1 VRLRARMASGAREPD
16 LATGTRTRW
25 RIVLFATSVAS
36 MACFEASDGDLGFH
50 LATGREI
57 LHSGRIPATNVLSF
71 TEPLHPWLLHQW
83 LPAVV
88 FEWCWQHGGLA
99 ALMALK
105 LLVVTATWLLVYAAA
120 RALAATPLVA
130 ASCCLCAAA
139 ASAFRFELRPYL
151 FTHLTL
157 AVTLWALCE
166 SASDR
171 ADATASR
178 RAQLWAAG
186 ALCAGCQLHAGALD
200 SALILLVFA
209 FGVALEPWRAR
220 WLGTVPLAPHG
231 SRAAFGFVAAAVFGL
246 GAAAL
251 VLALYHPWGARVLAF
266 PFEMATQRYWG
277 EHLVE
282 FRHAWKLPLP
292 LLLAYWAWLATVLL
306 ALTTQSR
313 RMHLGLWLCA
323 ATYAALSLW
332 YVRMVY
338 AFAIVSVPL
347 VAAAVSQRAAAT
359 TSHRPGWLRVGLRAR
374 EALFVLLCVTAPAY
388 VYRDHAPGIGLSPGT
403 WPMGHFAYI
412 RSQALRGPAFLSD
425 AWGGPFLGVFYP
437 QQKVFFDNR
446 LEAYSEQFAR
456 DVYQHIR
463 YGAPGWDR
471 LLDHYGVEFL
481 VLRYTTPGEAGFQ
494 RGAPNLRQH
503 LARDPRY
510 SLVYFDDVGELF
522 VRREGRNA
530 AIANAQAIPGVDPDR
545 REFLVR
551 PALGVPALL
560 RAAQRGN
567 QSLTLI
573 GMTALALAD
582 AGDLEHARGLS
593 AVLSERAPDDA
604 FAARVAKRVAA
615 AGEPH

>member
-1 VRLRARMASGAREPD
+1 M
-16 LATGTRTRW
+16 RW
-25 RIVLFATSVAS
+25 WLVLFAASVAS

-57 LHSGRIPATNVLSF
+57 LRSGRIPATNVLSF
-71 TEPLHPWLLHQW
+71 AEPLHPWLLHQW
-83 LPAVV
+83 LPALV

-99 ALMALK
+99 SLMVLK

-130 ASCCLCAAA
+130 AICCLCAAA

-157 AVTLWALCE
+157 AITLWALARCAAPDAAAIGG
-166 SASDR
+166 STHATSGAAASP
-171 ADATASR
+171 R
-178 RAQLWAAG
+178 RAQLWAAV
-186 ALCAGCQLHAGALD
+186 ALCVGCQLHAGALD
-200 SALILLVFA
+200 SALILLLFA
-209 FGVALEPWRAR
+209 LGVALEPWRAR
-220 WLGTVPLAPHG
+220 WLGAAPLAPHAA
-231 SRAAFGFVAAAVFGL
+231 RAALGFVAAAVLGL

-251 VLALYHPWGARVLAF
+251 LLTLYHPWGARVLTF

-292 LLLAYWAWLATVLL
+292 YLLAYWAWLATVLFVL
-306 ALTTQSR
+306 LTQPQRT
-313 RMHLGLWLCA
+313 HLGLWLCA
-323 ATYAALSLW
+323 AMYAALSLW

-338 AFAIVSVPL
+338 AFTIVSVPL
-347 VAAAVSQRAAAT
+347 VAAAVSQRVAISTA
-359 TSHRPGWLRVGLRAR
+359 PGWLRLAAR
-374 EALFVLLCVTAPAY
+374 PRDALFVLLCVAAPAY
-388 VYRDHAPGIGLSPGT
+388 VYRDHTPGIGLSPST
-403 WPMGHFAYI
+403 WPMAHFAYI
-412 RSQALRGPAFLSD
+412 RDQALRGPVFLSD

-437 QQKVFFDNR
+437 QRKVFFDNR
-446 LEAYSEQFAR
+446 LEAYSEHFAR

-481 VLRYTTPGEAGFQ
+481 VLRYTTPGEASFQ

-522 VRREGRNA
+522 VRREGQNA
-530 AIANAQAIPGVDPDR
+530 ALANAQAIPGVDPDR

-551 PALGVPALL
+551 PALSATALL

-582 AGDLEHARGLS
+582 AGDLVHARGLS

-615 AGEPH
+615 AAARQ